1 MLSKPKINP
10 QEYRDA
16 MARYAG
22 HVQIVTTTFEG
33 VRRGVTITA
42 ACSVSDNPP
51 MVLVCLNHGNPH
63 NDIFSQSGIFA
74 LNTLGSEHEMLAN
87 HFSGLTG
94 LSEEERF
101 AQAEWE
107 IGATG
112 APMLRGAIASYD
124 CRITDVKRA
133 STHNVFFGEVAALRL
148 GNGSKSLVYM
158 DRGYHAI

>member
-1 MLSKPKINP
+1 MSKPYIDP
-10 QEYRDA
+10 QEYRNA

-22 HVQIVTTTFEG
+22 HVQIVTTAHEG
-33 VRRGVTITA
+33 ARRGATVTA
-42 ACSVSDNPP
+42 ACSVSDDPP
-51 MVLVCLNHGNPH
+51 MVLVCLNHSNPH
-63 NDIFSQSGIFA
+63 NDIFSQSGVFA
-74 LNTLGSEHEMLAN
+74 LNTLGCEHEELAN

-101 AQAEWE
+101 ERGEWDVLT
-107 IGATG
+107 TG
-112 APMLRGAIASYD
+112 APVLRGAIASYD
-124 CRITDVKRA
+124 CRIVDVKRT